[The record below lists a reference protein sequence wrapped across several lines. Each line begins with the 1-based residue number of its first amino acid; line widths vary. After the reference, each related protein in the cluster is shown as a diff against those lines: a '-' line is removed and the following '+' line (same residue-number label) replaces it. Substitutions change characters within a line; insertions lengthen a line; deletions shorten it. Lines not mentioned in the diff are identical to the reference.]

1 VSAIAGI
8 VSLDGAPVGTAR
20 LDRMVEAIRFLKTDR
35 VGVWRS
41 DEAGLAHLGFATTPQ
56 SVNETQPALAEPAGA
71 AIVFDGRLDNRSDLL
86 RELRARE
93 LNQDS
98 PDSQIVQALFARHG
112 TDCPRHL
119 VGDYAFAVWQR
130 RERRLFCA
138 RSPLGWR
145 PLLWYRSASVFAFA
159 TEVKALVDG
168 LPVARRPN
176 EGALAELLS
185 LRFVTPTETLW
196 RDVYRLPPG
205 AALEVADGAVR
216 CWHWHTG
223 PFPELSGSPDE
234 LAERFLALFDDALGS
249 STRSCTA
256 VAAQLSGGLDSSSI
270 VCRATELHRAGRID
284 RQIRP
289 VSVHFPD
296 EPDDES
302 VFSNAVTELTGI
314 EAMIAG
320 ARPFSWDRAREWCAD
335 TLHLPVRPNVTSVIV
350 PTLARARDEGMRV
363 VLTGEGGDDWLTGSS
378 SHWPDL
384 VRRAQLT
391 RLWREAITQAPG
403 PLPARLRAL
412 VAVGALPLV
421 SPQRRARVERPSLD
435 FSLVPPA
442 WIRPE
447 WAASVD
453 LPARWRS
460 DVSPVKLRSFAQRA
474 RFARYT
480 LARPHVN
487 VDNLLALAARTGVE
501 LRHPFHDLRLTE
513 FLMGVPADMLR
524 RNGQTK
530 FLLRRAMCGSLPEV
544 VRTRRTKA
552 AFSRTV
558 LRALEQLL
566 VTTQVGDLH
575 PVRMGWVQATGF
587 EQTVA
592 QWRTW
597 FGSDRLGPKPTG
609 NLAPVWFTASV
620 HLWLEHAVGV

>member
-8 VSLDGAPVGTAR
+8 ISLDGAPVQSDR
-20 LDRMVEAIRFLKTDR
+20 LERMVRAVSFLETDR

-41 DEAGLAHLGFATTPQ
+41 DEAGLLHFAFATTPQ
-56 SVNETQPALAEPAGA
+56 SVTEAQPAHDEPAGTT
-71 AIVFDGRLDNRSDLL
+71 IVFDGRLDNRDDLL
-86 RELRARE
+86 RELRMRE
-93 LNQDS
+93 LSRDS

-119 VGDYAFAVWQR
+119 VGDYAFAIWQR

-145 PLLWYRSASVFAFA
+145 PLVWYRSAKVFGFA
-159 TEVKALVDG
+159 TEIKALVDG
-168 LPVARRPN
+168 LPLPRRLN
-176 EGALAELLS
+176 EGAIAELLS
-185 LRFVTPTETLW
+185 LRFVTPMETLW
-196 RDVYRLPPG
+196 RDVYRLPAG
-205 AALEVADGAVR
+205 AALEVGNGSIR
-216 CWHWHTG
+216 CWHWHAG
-223 PFPELSGSPDE
+223 PFPEVSGTTQE
-234 LAERFLALFDDALGS
+234 LAERFLGLFDDAIAS
-249 STRSCTA
+249 STRSCTE

-270 VCRATELHRAGRID
+270 VCRATELHRAGHID

-289 VSVHFPD
+289 VSVHFPG
-296 EPDDES
+296 ERDDES

-314 EAMIAG
+314 EAMIADS
-320 ARPFSWDRAREWCAD
+320 RPFSWDRAREWCAD
-335 TLHLPVRPNVTSVIV
+335 TLHLPLRPNVTSVIL

-363 VLTGEGGDDWLTGSS
+363 MLTGEGGDDWLTGSS

-384 VRRAQLT
+384 VRGAQLT
-391 RLWREAITQAPG
+391 RLWREAITQGPG

-421 SPQRRARVERPSLD
+421 SPHRRARVERPSLD
-435 FSLVPPA
+435 FSFVPPA

-460 DVSPVKLRSFAQRA
+460 DESPVKLRSFAQRA

-487 VDNLLALAARTGVE
+487 VDNLLALAAQRGVE
-501 LRHPFHDLRLTE
+501 LRHPFHDRRLTE
-513 FLMGVPADMLR
+513 FLMGVPPDMLR
-524 RNGQTK
+524 RDGQTK
-530 FLLRRAMCGSLPEV
+530 FLLRNAMRGSLPEV
-544 VRTRRTKA
+544 VRARRTKT

-566 VTTQVGDLH
+566 ATTQVGDLH
-575 PVRMGWVQATGF
+575 PVRMGWVEATGF
-587 EQTVA
+587 EQTLA
-592 QWRTW
+592 QWHSW
-597 FGSDRLGPKPTG
+597 FGSDRLGPRPTG